1 MRIGFIGCGN
11 MGGAI
16 IGGIAAMNDIIVYD
30 QNTAKAVELKEKY
43 NINIEIPP
51 GYKVESLPESVKVS
65 TVDGI
70 ASFSINILSVGNKIQ
85 IAVTKEISKA
95 IVSAD
100 YYDVLKDFFQQ
111 VLDKQNE
118 KIILIKV

>member
-1 MRIGFIGCGN
+1 M
-11 MGGAI
+11 
-16 IGGIAAMNDIIVYD
+16 
-30 QNTAKAVELKEKY
+30 
-43 NINIEIPP
+43 
-51 GYKVESLPESVKVS
+51 
-65 TVDGI
+65 VDGI
-70 ASFSINILSVGNKIQ
+70 ALSINILSVGNKIQ

-118 KIILIKV
+118 KYFNKSIDR